1 MHVRDSVFSL
11 VPVALVLFDVDE
23 TLMST
28 ATLAEARHSKNPL
41 DLTTLDSYANVRL
54 HDGVADALRRISTA
68 AAVGLVSSS
77 ARWYVDQLITDHLP
91 GAEFSVTVTYDD
103 VERIKP
109 DPEPL
114 LLALRKTGY
123 DTNQAV
129 YIGDAD
135 VDHAACVAAGIRFVG
150 AGWVDCPTFPST
162 ALSLASPGD
171 LLGLL
176 EGVGK

>member
-1 MHVRDSVFSL
+1 MRDSLSSS

-54 HDGVADALRRISTA
+54 HDGVADALGRISTA

-77 ARWYVDQLITDHLP
+77 ARWYFDQLITDHLP
-91 GAEFSVTVTYDD
+91 GAEFRVTVTYDD

-109 DPEPL
+109 DPEL

-135 VDHAACVAAGIRFVG
+135 VDHAACVAAGIRFIG
-150 AGWVDCPTFPST
+150 AGWVDRPTFPPT
-162 ALSLASPGD
+162 ALTLGTPGD
-171 LLGLL
+171 LVALLSGLGT
-176 EGVGK
+176 